1 MHVFGYNNGVFYDLT
16 TRFLKVTFIRLF
28 FKSHLAL
35 TLLLPI
41 AFLTIFTGLDDSV
54 LQVDEGADTFVST
67 TILKHGLPMH
77 SDGLNLTMPYADIF
91 DGVFIYRTWV
101 PYYLQSISLY
111 FLGSNTFAAR
121 LPFAIAGFFSIWCLY
136 HLAIRLTQEKSSAVF
151 AATFLATCVPALLYF
166 RTSRYVAIPIL
177 LTPILL
183 SFYIDIFENKKWNP
197 IPFTATSIIFFHTM
211 YVEFAGLIT
220 GMLIHLF
227 IYRKEVALDN
237 LKRVK
242 IPAAATALLCLP
254 WLLFIPTLS
263 KRIAEFYTSSSPYID
278 TSSLGY
284 LKHFF
289 GFLFQ
294 INNYIFPLILV
305 PFIFLLPLKK
315 LNCSISLLF
324 ICIFFILLTA
334 SLHSIPQLQYIAA
347 SIPILFILLGWI
359 TVHLFKS
366 SIFRQCMFTT
376 ILIFSNLVHVA
387 PLIPIKK
394 LLESPS
400 SNSQSS
406 LYLNKVYQTFMRE
419 VKFKSIF
426 FKYWGEL
433 ANPYRGPLNKIVAFF
448 ETHGKKGET
457 CYIDNEVE
465 SLAFYT
471 GFKMIHNRELTN
483 KSIPDWIV
491 LRGDQW
497 DLHSEKE
504 ASPLKE
510 KLRFIL
516 RNNQYEQFELNA
528 PVKRINNSYEIQI
541 HLFKSPISTDKVYIF
556 RRSDK
561 T

>member
-1 MHVFGYNNGVFYDLT
+1 
-16 TRFLKVTFIRLF
+16 VTSIRLF

-35 TLLLPI
+35 SLLLSI

-67 TILKHGLPMH
+67 TILKYGLPMH
-77 SDGLNLTMPYADIF
+77 SDGLNHTMPFADIF
-91 DGVFIYRTWV
+91 DGVFIYRTWI

-111 FLGSNTFAAR
+111 FLGNNTFAAR
-121 LPFAIAGFFSIWCLY
+121 LPFTIAGFFSIWCLY
-136 HLAIRLTQEKSSAVF
+136 HLTIRLTREKSVAVF
-151 AATFLATCVPALLYF
+151 TAGFLATCVPALLYF

-177 LTPILL
+177 LTPVLL

-197 IPFTATSIIFFHTM
+197 VPFTATSIIFFHTM

-227 IYRKEVALDN
+227 IYRKKVAPDN
-237 LKRVK
+237 LKKIK
-242 IPAAATALLCLP
+242 IPAVVTALLCLP
-254 WLLFIPTLS
+254 WLLFLPSLS
-263 KRIAEFYTSSSPYID
+263 KRITEFYTSKSPYID

-284 LKHFF
+284 LKHFVS
-289 GFLFQ
+289 FLFQ
-294 INNYIFPLILV
+294 INNYIFPLILI
-305 PFIFLLPLKK
+305 PFIFLLPIKK
-315 LNCSISLLF
+315 FSRPISLLI
-324 ICIFFILLTA
+324 ICSFFILLTS
-334 SLHSIPQLQYIAA
+334 SLHSIPLFQYISA

-366 SIFRQCMFTT
+366 SILRQCVFAT
-376 ILIFSNLVHVA
+376 ILIFSNLIHVA
-387 PLIPIKK
+387 PLIPIKQ

-400 SNSQSS
+400 SNTQSS
-406 LYLNKVYQTFMRE
+406 LYLNKAYLTFIRE

-426 FKYWGEL
+426 LKYWGEL

-448 ETHGKKGET
+448 ETHGEKGET

-471 GFKMIHNRELTN
+471 GFKMIHNSELTN
-483 KSIPDWIV
+483 ISKPDWIV

-497 DLHSEKE
+497 ALYSEEK
-504 ASPLKE
+504 ANPLKE

-516 RNNQYEQFELNA
+516 RNNHYEKLELNA
-528 PVKRINNSYEIQI
+528 PVKRSNNSYEIQI

-556 RRSDK
+556 RRTD
-561 T
+561 

>member
-1 MHVFGYNNGVFYDLT
+1 VT
-16 TRFLKVTFIRLF
+16 SIRFFL
-28 FKSHLAL
+28 KSHLVL

-41 AFLTIFTGLDDSV
+41 AFLIIFTGLDDSV
-54 LQVDEGADTFVST
+54 LQVDEGADTFIST
-67 TILKHGLPMH
+67 TILKYGLPMH
-77 SDGLNLTMPYADIF
+77 SDGLNHTMLYADIF
-91 DGVFIYRTWV
+91 DGLFVYRTWI
-101 PYYLQSISLY
+101 PYFLQSISLH
-111 FLGSNTFAAR
+111 FFGNNTFAAR
-121 LPFAIAGFFSIWCLY
+121 LPFALAGFFSIWCLY
-136 HLAIRLTQEKSSAVF
+136 HLAIRLTQEKSSAVL

-183 SFYIDIFENKKWNP
+183 SFYIDIFEKKKWNTV
-197 IPFTATSIIFFHTM
+197 PFTVTSIIFFHTM

-227 IYRKEVALDN
+227 IYRKEIAPDN
-237 LKRVK
+237 LKKIK
-242 IPAAATALLCLP
+242 IPAAITALLCLP
-254 WLLFIPTLS
+254 WLFFIPALS
-263 KRIAEFYTSSSPYID
+263 KQITEFYTSTSPYID
-278 TSSLGY
+278 TSLLGY
-284 LKHFF
+284 LKHFV

-305 PFIFLLPLKK
+305 PFVFLLPLNK
-315 LNCSISLLF
+315 LNRSISLLL

-359 TVHLFKS
+359 NLHLFKN
-366 SIFRQCMFTT
+366 SIFRQSLFAVL
-376 ILIFSNLVHVA
+376 LIFSNLVHVG
-387 PLIPIKK
+387 PLIPVKQ
-394 LLESPS
+394 LLQPPRSEP
-400 SNSQSS
+400 QPS
-406 LYLNKVYQTFMRE
+406 LYLKGIYQTFMRE
-419 VKFKSIF
+419 VKFKFIF
-426 FKYWGEL
+426 FQYWGEL

-448 ETHGKKGET
+448 ETHGKKEET

-471 GFKMIHNRELTN
+471 GFKMIHNSELTN

-497 DLHSEKE
+497 ALHSEEK
-504 ASPLKE
+504 ASPLNK

-516 RNNQYEQFELNA
+516 RNNQYKKFELNA

-541 HLFKSPISTDKVYIF
+541 HLFKSPISADKVYIF

-561 T
+561 I

>member
-1 MHVFGYNNGVFYDLT
+1 MKSI
-16 TRFLKVTFIRLF
+16 RFF

-35 TLLLPI
+35 ILLLPI

-77 SDGLNLTMPYADIF
+77 SDGLNHTMDYADIF
-91 DGVFIYRTWV
+91 DGVVVYRTWL

-111 FLGSNTFAAR
+111 FLGHNTFAAR
-121 LPFAIAGFFSIWCLY
+121 LPFTIAGFFSIWCLY
-136 HLAIRLTQEKSSAVF
+136 NLTIRLTREKSVAIF

-177 LTPILL
+177 LTPVLL
-183 SFYIDIFENKKWNP
+183 YFYIDIFEKKKWNS
-197 IPFTATSIIFFHTM
+197 IPFTSTSIIFFHTM

-227 IYRKEVALDN
+227 IYRKKVTPDN
-237 LKRVK
+237 LKRIK
-242 IPAAATALLCLP
+242 IPAAVTALLCLP
-254 WLLFIPTLS
+254 WLLFLPALS
-263 KRIAEFYTSSSPYID
+263 KRITEFYTSTSPYID

-284 LKHFF
+284 LKHFV
-289 GFLFQ
+289 GYLFQ

-305 PFIFLLPLKK
+305 PFIFLLPIKK
-315 LNCSISLLF
+315 FSQSISLLI
-324 ICIFFILLTA
+324 ICSFFILLTA
-334 SLHSIPQLQYIAA
+334 SLHSIPLLQYISA

-366 SIFRQCMFTT
+366 SIFRQFMLAN
-376 ILIFSNLVHVA
+376 ILIFSNFIHVA
-387 PLIPIKK
+387 PLIPIKQ

-406 LYLNKVYQTFMRE
+406 LYLDKVYLTFMRE

-426 FKYWGEL
+426 LKYWGEL
-433 ANPYRGPLNKIVAFF
+433 ANPYRGPLNKIVTFF
-448 ETHGKKGET
+448 ETHGKKGEI

-471 GFKMIHNRELTN
+471 GFKMIHNSELTN

-497 DLHSEKE
+497 ALYSEE
-504 ASPLKE
+504 NASPLKE

-516 RNNQYEQFELNA
+516 RNNQYEQFEINA

-556 RRSDK
+556 RRSNK

>member
-1 MHVFGYNNGVFYDLT
+1 
-16 TRFLKVTFIRLF
+16 VTSIRLF
-28 FKSHLAL
+28 FKSNLAL

-77 SDGLNLTMPYADIF
+77 SDGLNHTMPFADIF

-166 RTSRYVAIPIL
+166 RTSRYVSIPIL

-183 SFYIDIFENKKWNP
+183 SFYIDIFEKKKWNP

-227 IYRKEVALDN
+227 IYKKEVAPDN
-237 LKRVK
+237 LKRIK
-242 IPAAATALLCLP
+242 IPAMVTTLLCLP
-254 WLLFIPTLS
+254 WLLFLPALS
-263 KRIAEFYTSSSPYID
+263 KRITEFYTSTSPYID

-284 LKHFF
+284 LKHFV

-305 PFIFLLPLKK
+305 PFVFLLPIKK
-315 LNCSISLLF
+315 FRRPISLLI
-324 ICIFFILLTA
+324 ICSFFILLTA
-334 SLHSIPQLQYIAA
+334 TLHSIPLLQYISAI
-347 SIPILFILLGWI
+347 IPILFILLGWI
-359 TVHLFKS
+359 TVHFFKS
-366 SIFRQCMFTT
+366 SIFLQCLFAT

-387 PLIPIKK
+387 PLIPIKQ
-394 LLESPS
+394 LLEPPS

-419 VKFKSIF
+419 VKFNSIF
-426 FKYWGEL
+426 LNYWGEL
-433 ANPYRGPLNKIVAFF
+433 ANPYRGPLNKIVVFF
-448 ETHGKKGET
+448 DTHGKKGET
-457 CYIDNEVE
+457 CYIDNELE

-471 GFKMIHNRELTN
+471 EFKMIHNNELTN

-497 DLHSEKE
+497 DLHSEEK
-504 ASPLKE
+504 ANPLKE

-516 RNNQYEQFELNA
+516 RNNRYERFELNA

-556 RRSDK
+556 RRPDK
-561 T
+561 S

>member
-1 MHVFGYNNGVFYDLT
+1 VIS
-16 TRFLKVTFIRLF
+16 IRYF

-41 AFLTIFTGLDDSV
+41 AFLIIFTGLDDSV

-77 SDGLNLTMPYADIF
+77 SDGLNHTMPYADVF
-91 DGVFIYRTWV
+91 DGVFVYRTWV
-101 PYYLQSISLY
+101 PYYLQSISLH
-111 FLGSNTFAAR
+111 FLGNNTFAAR
-121 LPFAIAGFFSIWCLY
+121 LPFAVAGFFSIWCLY
-136 HLAIRLTQEKSSAVF
+136 HLAIRLTQEKSVAIFS
-151 AATFLATCVPALLYF
+151 ATFLATCVPALLYF

-183 SFYIDIFENKKWNP
+183 SFYIDIFEKKKWNP
-197 IPFTATSIIFFHTM
+197 IPFTVTAIIFFHTM

-227 IYRKEVALDN
+227 IYRKEVAPDN
-237 LKRVK
+237 LKKIK
-242 IPAAATALLCLP
+242 IPAAVTALLCLP
-254 WLLFIPTLS
+254 WLLFLPALS
-263 KRIAEFYTSSSPYID
+263 KRIAEFYTSASPYID

-284 LKHFF
+284 LKHFV

-294 INNYIFPLILV
+294 TNNYIFPLILV
-305 PFIFLLPLKK
+305 PFIYLLPIKK
-315 LNCSISLLF
+315 FNRSISLLL
-324 ICIFFILLTA
+324 ICVFFILLTA

-347 SIPILFILLGWI
+347 SIPVLFILLGWI
-359 TVHLFKS
+359 NVHLFRNSMIQK
-366 SIFRQCMFTT
+366 SIFAAV
-376 ILIFSNLVHVA
+376 LIFSNLVHVG
-387 PLIPIKK
+387 PLVPVKQ
-394 LLESPS
+394 LLQSP
-400 SNSQSS
+400 QPEAQHS
-406 LYLNKVYQTFMRE
+406 LYLKGAYQTFMRE

-426 FKYWGEL
+426 FQYWREL
-433 ANPYRGPLNKIVAFF
+433 ANPYRGPLNEIVAFF
-448 ETHGKKGET
+448 ETHGKNGET
-457 CYIDNEVE
+457 CYIDNEME

-471 GFKMIHNRELTN
+471 GFKMIHNSELTN

-497 DLHSEKE
+497 ALHSEEK
-504 ASPLKE
+504 ASPLKK

-561 T
+561 I

>member
-1 MHVFGYNNGVFYDLT
+1 M
-16 TRFLKVTFIRLF
+16 TFIRLF
-28 FKSHLAL
+28 FKSHLTL

-41 AFLTIFTGLDDSV
+41 VFLIIFTGLDDSV

-77 SDGLNLTMPYADIF
+77 SDGLNLTMPYADIL

-101 PYYLQSISLY
+101 PYYLQSISLH

-121 LPFAIAGFFSIWCLY
+121 LPFAVVGFFSIWYLY
-136 HLAIRLTQEKSSAVF
+136 HLAIRLTQEKSVAVF

-183 SFYIDIFENKKWNP
+183 SFYIDIFEKKKWNP

-211 YVEFAGLIT
+211 YVEFAGLII
-220 GMLIHLF
+220 GMLSHLF
-227 IYRKEVALDN
+227 VYRKEVAPDN
-237 LKRVK
+237 LKKIK
-242 IPAAATALLCLP
+242 IPAAVTALLCLP
-254 WLLFIPTLS
+254 WLLFLPTLS
-263 KRIAEFYTSSSPYID
+263 KRITEFYTSTSPYID

-294 INNYIFPLILV
+294 INNYIFPIILV
-305 PFIFLLPLKK
+305 PFIFLLPIKK
-315 LNCSISLLF
+315 FSRPILLLI

-334 SLHSIPQLQYIAA
+334 TLHSIPLLQYISA

-366 SIFRQCMFTT
+366 SIFRQCMFAT
-376 ILIFSNLVHVA
+376 ILVFSNLIHVT
-387 PLIPIKK
+387 PLIPIKQ

-426 FKYWGEL
+426 FKYWEEL

-471 GFKMIHNRELTN
+471 GFKMIHNSELTKKN
-483 KSIPDWIV
+483 KPDWIV

-497 DLHSEKE
+497 DLHSEKK

-516 RNNQYEQFELNA
+516 RNNRYERFELNA

-556 RRSDK
+556 RRPDK
-561 T
+561 I

>member
-1 MHVFGYNNGVFYDLT
+1 
-16 TRFLKVTFIRLF
+16 
-28 FKSHLAL
+28 
-35 TLLLPI
+35 
-41 AFLTIFTGLDDSV
+41 
-54 LQVDEGADTFVST
+54 
-67 TILKHGLPMH
+67 MH
-77 SDGLNLTMPYADIF
+77 SDGLNHTMPYADIF
-91 DGVFIYRTWV
+91 DGVFVYRTWI
-101 PYYLQSISLY
+101 PYYLQAISLH
-111 FLGSNTFAAR
+111 FLGNNTFAAR
-121 LPFAIAGFFSIWCLY
+121 LPFAVAGFLSIWCLY
-136 HLAIRLTQEKSSAVF
+136 HLAIRLTQKKSAAVF

-197 IPFTATSIIFFHTM
+197 IPFTVTSIIFFHTM

-227 IYRKEVALDN
+227 IYRNEVNPDN
-237 LKRVK
+237 LRKIK
-242 IPAAATALLCLP
+242 IPAAVTALLCLP
-254 WLLFIPTLS
+254 WLLFLPALS
-263 KRIAEFYTSSSPYID
+263 KRIAEFYTSTSPYID

-284 LKHFF
+284 LKHFL

-305 PFIFLLPLKK
+305 PFIFLLPIKK
-315 LNCSISLLF
+315 LSRPISLLV

-359 TVHLFKS
+359 NLHLFKN
-366 SIFRQCMFTT
+366 SIFQQSIFVAF
-376 ILIFSNLVHVA
+376 LIFSNIVHVA
-387 PLIPIKK
+387 PLIPVKQ
-394 LLESPS
+394 LLQPLRPEPQ
-400 SNSQSS
+400 SN
-406 LYLNKVYQTFMRE
+406 LYLKGVYQAFMRE
-419 VKFKSIF
+419 VELKPIF
-426 FKYWGEL
+426 FQYWGEL
-433 ANPYRGPLNKIVAFF
+433 AKPYRGPLNEIVAFF
-448 ETHGKKGET
+448 ETHGEKGET
-457 CYIDNEVE
+457 CYIDNEME

-471 GFKMIHNRELTN
+471 GFKMIHNSELTN

-497 DLHSEKE
+497 VLHSEEKT
-504 ASPLKE
+504 SPLKE

-541 HLFKSPISTDKVYIF
+541 HLFKSPISADKVYIF
-556 RRSDK
+556 QRSDK
-561 T
+561 I

>member
-1 MHVFGYNNGVFYDLT
+1 
-16 TRFLKVTFIRLF
+16 VTSIRLF
-28 FKSHLAL
+28 FKSHLTL
-35 TLLLPI
+35 TILLPI

-77 SDGLNLTMPYADIF
+77 SDGLNHTMDFADIF
-91 DGVFIYRTWV
+91 DGVFVYRTWL

-111 FLGSNTFAAR
+111 FLGNNTFAAR
-121 LPFAIAGFFSIWCLY
+121 LPFTIAGFFSIWCLY
-136 HLAIRLTQEKSSAVF
+136 HLTIRLTGEKSVAVF
-151 AATFLATCVPALLYF
+151 ATAFLATCVPALLYF

-177 LTPILL
+177 LTPVLL
-183 SFYIDIFENKKWNP
+183 SFYIDIFEKKKWNP
-197 IPFTATSIIFFHTM
+197 VPFTAISIIFFHTM
-211 YVEFAGLIT
+211 FVEFAGIIV

-227 IYRKEVALDN
+227 IYRKKVAPNN
-237 LKRVK
+237 LKKIK
-242 IPAAATALLCLP
+242 IPAAVTALLCLP
-254 WLLFIPTLS
+254 WLLFLPPLS
-263 KRIAEFYTSSSPYID
+263 KKVTEFYTSTSPYID

-284 LKHFF
+284 LKHFIS
-289 GFLFQ
+289 FLFQ

-305 PFIFLLPLKK
+305 PFIFLLPIKK
-315 LNCSISLLF
+315 FSRYISLLI
-324 ICIFFILLTA
+324 ICNFLILLTG
-334 SLHSIPQLQYIAA
+334 SLHSIPLLQYISA
-347 SIPILFILLGWI
+347 SIPLLVILLGWI
-359 TVHLFKS
+359 TVYLLKS
-366 SIFRQCMFTT
+366 SIFLQCMFAT
-376 ILIFSNLVHVA
+376 ILIFSNLIHVA

-394 LLESPS
+394 LLEPPS

-419 VKFKSIF
+419 VKFKSNYL
-426 FKYWGEL
+426 KYWGEL

-471 GFKMIHNRELTN
+471 RFKMIHNSELTN

-497 DLHSEKE
+497 ALYSEE
-504 ASPLKE
+504 NASSLKE

-516 RNNQYEQFELNA
+516 RNNQYEQFELDA
-528 PVKRINNSYEIQI
+528 PVKRINNSYDIQI
-541 HLFKSPISTDKVYIF
+541 HLFKSPISTDKVYIY